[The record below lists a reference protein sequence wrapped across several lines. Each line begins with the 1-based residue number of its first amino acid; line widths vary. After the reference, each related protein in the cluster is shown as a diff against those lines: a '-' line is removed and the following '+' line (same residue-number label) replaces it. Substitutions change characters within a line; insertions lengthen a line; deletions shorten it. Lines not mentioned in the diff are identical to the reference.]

1 MLVHVFNSLF
11 KIKLFVIITLI
22 FRSSLPI
29 LDHNPLSLVIMAH
42 IFTFLDDLSFY
53 SFRFWWNL
61 SFVFYLRNTSLSGWE
76 RYYPT
81 LFCRSFG
88 VLSCFLVA
96 GPFATGVSLWWERAQ
111 FNIFPLWITS
121 LLSAPQIC
129 TVTSIIARFPC
140 MCWSLS
146 RLLFY
151 SIVLSNIPRW
161 ISHFISHLLFSCSI
175 ESNSL
180 WPHRLQHAKLLCSS
194 PSPRACSNSYP
205 LSRWCHPT
213 ISSFSIPFSC
223 FQSFPTSRS
232 FPVSQLFASGGQSIG
247 TSASVSVP
255 PMNIQDWFPL
265 RLTGL
270 VSLQSK
276 GLWKVLSNTTV

>member
-76 RYYPT
+76 RYHPT

-88 VLSCFLVA
+88 ILSCFLVA
-96 GPFATGVSLWWERAQ
+96 GPFAVGVSLWWERAR
-111 FNIFPLWITS
+111 FSIFPLWITN
-121 LLSAPQIC
+121 LLSTPQIC
-129 TVTSIIARFPC
+129 NVTSVIVRFPC
-140 MCWSLS
+140 MCWSVS
-146 RLLFY
+146 GLLFY
-151 SIVLSNIPRW
+151 PIVLSNIPRW
-161 ISHFISHLLFSCSI
+161 ISHFISHLLFSCSV

-180 WPHRLQHAKLLCSS
+180 WPIDCSMSGFFVLHHLPELAQIHIHWVGDAIQPSHPFSS
-194 PSPRACSNSYP
+194 PSAAFS
-205 LSRWCHPT
+205 LSQHQDLFPWV
-213 ISSFSIPFSC
+213 SSSH
-223 FQSFPTSRS
+223 Q
-232 FPVSQLFASGGQSIG
+232 VA
-247 TSASVSVP
+247 
-255 PMNIQDWFPL
+255 
-265 RLTGL
+265 
-270 VSLQSK
+270 
-276 GLWKVLSNTTV
+276 KVLGLQPQYQPLQWIFRIDFL